1 MRRFGWEVVGVE
13 PDEKAVQ
20 FAHEKFS
27 LKIFH
32 GVLEEANFQEN
43 SFDAVTLNHVIE
55 HVPDPVKLLRE
66 CWRVLKPNGKLILV
80 TPNIKSLGHR
90 VFGKNWR
97 GLEVPRHLFIFSR
110 QSLRTCAELA
120 GVKIQEL
127 RTSAKGA
134 RGIWSASY
142 LVRKYGVLSGGRP
155 ERQNILLIM
164 EGIVFWL
171 IEYFLA
177 KIKDAGEELVLCAIK

>member
-1 MRRFGWEVVGVE
+1 MKRLF
-13 PDEKAVQ
+13 
-20 FAHEKFS
+20 
-27 LKIFH
+27 
-32 GVLEEANFQEN
+32 N
-43 SFDAVTLNHVIE
+43 
-55 HVPDPVKLLRE
+55 
-66 CWRVLKPNGKLILV
+66 KPNGKLILV

-110 QSLRTCAELA
+110 QSLRICAELA

-134 RGIWSASY
+134 RGIWSARY

-177 KIKDAGEELVLCAIK
+177 KIKDAGEELVLCATK